1 VRIPDG
7 FMARLALILA
17 GALTLRVLYTVLVAD
32 DIPVIGDALTYHLL
46 GGKIADGHGFERA
59 LHPQLAAYE
68 NWVPGQPTAEHPPL
82 FPLLVGLITKL
93 GGTGYLAQKLVLCF
107 VGTATVG
114 FVGLAGRELGGPT
127 IGLVAAGI
135 AALYP
140 FLWVVDGSL
149 MSETL
154 YGVLLA
160 ATLWLAIRFARRPS
174 LGLAAGVGALASLAA
189 LTRGEALLLVPLLL
203 LPLAYAAASTWR
215 GRATLAVAAVG
226 AFVLVL
232 APWTIRNLS
241 VFEEPVLV
249 STNGSAVFVGSNCDA
264 VYHGEF
270 IGLWNFD
277 CYGKA
282 PTGDESEQALEYR
295 DRGLDYARDHAGRL
309 PLVMGVRLLR
319 VWDFFKPGQ
328 QASYEVLEGRSE
340 TASRIGLAFYYPLL
354 LLAVAGAVLVRRRG
368 WPLWP
373 VLAFPVMV
381 SITAVL
387 IYGVTRFRFAA
398 EPALCV
404 LAAVA
409 VAAAASAIR
418 MRVRDGISQSQSTP
432 A

>member
-1 VRIPDG
+1 
-7 FMARLALILA
+7 MARLALILA
-17 GALTLRVLYTVLVAD
+17 GALALRVLYTVLVAD

-114 FVGLAGRELGGPT
+114 FVGLAGRELGGAT

-215 GRATLAVAAVG
+215 GRAALALAAVG

-232 APWTIRNLS
+232 MPWTIRNLS

-295 DRGLDYARDHAGRL
+295 DRGFDYARDHAGRL

-319 VWDFFKPGQ
+319 VWDFFRPGQ
-328 QASYEVLEGRSE
+328 QASYERLEGRSQ

-409 VAAAASAIR
+409 VAAAASAMK

>member
-1 VRIPDG
+1 
-7 FMARLALILA
+7 MARLALILA
-17 GALTLRVLYTVLVAD
+17 GALAIRMLFTAFVAD

-46 GGKIADGHGFERA
+46 GAKIADGHGFERA
-59 LHPQLAAYE
+59 FHPQLATYE

-82 FPLLVGLITKL
+82 FPLLVALITKL
-93 GGTGYLAQKLVLCF
+93 GATGFVAQKLWLCL
-107 VGTATVG
+107 VGTVTVG
-114 FVGLAGRELGGPT
+114 FVGLAGRELGGAT

-135 AALYP
+135 AAIYP

-154 YGVLLA
+154 YGALLA
-160 ATLWLAIRFARRPS
+160 ATMWLAIRFARRPS
-174 LGLAAGVGALASLAA
+174 LGLAAAIGALASLAA

-203 LPLAYAAASTWR
+203 LPLAFAAASTWR
-215 GRATLAVAAVG
+215 GRAAFAAVAVG

-232 APWTIRNLS
+232 MPWTIRN
-241 VFEEPVLV
+241 VIAFEEPVLI
-249 STNGSAVFVGSNCDA
+249 STNGSAVFVGANCDA
-264 VYHGEF
+264 VYHGQF
-270 IGLWNFD
+270 TGLWNFG

-282 PTGDESEQALEYR
+282 PSGDESEQALEYR

-309 PLVMGVRLLR
+309 AVIMGVRLLR
-319 VWDFFKPGQ
+319 VWDFYNPGQ
-328 QASYEVLEGRSE
+328 QVNYETLEGRSA
-340 TASRIGLAFYYPLL
+340 TGSRIGLAMYYPLL
-354 LLAVAGAVLVRRRG
+354 LLAVAGAVLVRRRR

-373 VLAFPVMV
+373 LLAFPVMV

-387 IYGVTRFRFAA
+387 VYGVTRFRFAA

-409 VAAAASAIR
+409 VAAAASA
-418 MRVRDGISQSQSTP
+418 MKTRVRAGISQSQSTP

>member
-1 VRIPDG
+1 
-7 FMARLALILA
+7 MARLAVILA
-17 GALTLRVLYTVLVAD
+17 GALTLRVLYTVLVAN

-82 FPLLVGLITKL
+82 FPLLLGLITKL
-93 GGTGYLAQKLVLCF
+93 GATGYLAQKLVLCL

-114 FVGLAGRELGGPT
+114 LVGLAGRELGGAT

-154 YGVLLA
+154 YGALLA

-174 LGLAAGVGALASLAA
+174 LGLAAVIGALASLAA

-215 GRATLAVAAVG
+215 ARATFALAAVG

-232 APWTIRNLS
+232 MPWTIRNLS

-249 STNGSAVFVGSNCDA
+249 STNGSAVFVGSNCDP

-270 IGLWNFD
+270 IGLWNFN

-295 DRGLDYARDHAGRL
+295 DRGFDYARDHAGRL

-328 QASYEVLEGRSE
+328 QASYERLEGRSE
-340 TASRIGLAFYYPLL
+340 TASRMGLAFYYPLL
-354 LLAVAGAVLVRRRG
+354 LFAVAGAVLVRRRG

-409 VAAAASAIR
+409 VAAAASAIK
-418 MRVRDGISQSQSTP
+418 MRVRAGISQSQSTP

>member
-1 VRIPDG
+1 
-7 FMARLALILA
+7 MARLALILA
-17 GALTLRVLYTVLVAD
+17 GALAIRMLFTAFVAD

-46 GGKIADGHGFERA
+46 GAKIADGHGFERA
-59 LHPQLAAYE
+59 FHPQLATYE

-82 FPLLVGLITKL
+82 FPLLVALITKL
-93 GGTGYLAQKLVLCF
+93 GATGFVAQKLVLCL

-114 FVGLAGRELGGPT
+114 FVGLAGRELGGAT

-135 AALYP
+135 AAIYP

-154 YGVLLA
+154 YGALLA
-160 ATLWLAIRFARRPS
+160 ATMWLAIRFARRPS
-174 LGLAAGVGALASLAA
+174 LGLAAAIGALASLAA

-203 LPLAYAAASTWR
+203 LPLAFAAATTWR
-215 GRATLAVAAVG
+215 GRATFAAVAVG

-232 APWTIRNLS
+232 MPWTIRNLI
-241 VFEEPVLV
+241 VFEEPVLI
-249 STNGSAVFVGSNCDA
+249 STNGSAVFVGANCDA
-264 VYHGEF
+264 VYHGQF
-270 IGLWNFD
+270 KGLWNFG
-277 CYGKA
+277 CYGRA
-282 PTGDESEQALEYR
+282 PSGDESQQALAYR
-295 DRGLDYARDHAGRL
+295 DRGFDYARDHAGRL
-309 PLVMGVRLLR
+309 ALIMGVRFLR
-319 VWDFFKPGQ
+319 VWDFYNPGQ
-328 QASYEVLEGRSE
+328 QVNYETLEGRSA
-340 TASRIGLAFYYPLL
+340 TGSRLGLAMYYPLL
-354 LLAVAGAVLVRRRG
+354 LLAVAGAVLVRRRR

-373 VLAFPVMV
+373 LLAFPVMV

-409 VAAAASAIR
+409 VAAAASA
-418 MRVRDGISQSQSTP
+418 MKTRVRAGISQSQSTP